1 MTIQSNNKK
10 NTLNKIFMII
20 FGVFMLIGALMPFI
34 SHGSYMFG
42 GKPKH
47 LSEILKTNDLYNYKD
62 KFVSAEI
69 DAIIDVYAETKR
81 TYNFIPVGK
90 ENHYI
95 LWLDDGS
102 MMSLA
107 ISGKDK
113 EIEEIINSTWD
124 YLDEKSDYLTDKP
137 LHVEGVINSLGGDVR
152 KYFDEALEYFGI
164 DESVATIHYYEID
177 ATDSRLLN
185 WVASLIMF
193 AIGSLL
199 LYAALAKPK
208 TTISNKL
215 ENNEN
220 IETNDSIDEIENNLN
235 Q

>member
-1 MTIQSNNKK
+1 MTVQSNNKK
-10 NTLNKIFMII
+10 NIINKIIMII

-42 GKPKH
+42 GKPKQ
-47 LSEILKTNDLYNYKD
+47 LNEILKTNDLYNYKD

-102 MMSLA
+102 MMSLV

-185 WVASLIMF
+185 WVTSLIMF
-193 AIGSLL
+193 AVGSLC
-199 LYAALAKPK
+199 LYASFAKPK
-208 TTISNKL
+208 TTISNQL

-220 IETNDSIDEIENNLN
+220 IETKDSIGEIENN
-235 Q
+235 

>member
-1 MTIQSNNKK
+1 MTVQSNNKK
-10 NTLNKIFMII
+10 NTLNKIIMIV
-20 FGVFMLIGALMPFI
+20 FGVFMLIGALVPFI
-34 SHGSYMFG
+34 SYGSYMFG
-42 GKPKH
+42 GKSKE
-47 LSEILKTNDLYNYKD
+47 LKEILYREDLYSYKD
-62 KFVSAEI
+62 KFVSADI
-69 DAIIDVYAETKR
+69 DAVIDVYAETKR

-137 LHVEGVINSLGGDVR
+137 LHVQGVIKSLGGDVR

-177 ATDSRLLN
+177 ATESRLLN
-185 WVASLIMF
+185 WVTSLIMLS
-193 AIGSLL
+193 IGGLL
-199 LYAALAKPK
+199 LYTAFAKPK
-208 TTISNKL
+208 NTNSN
-215 ENNEN
+215 EIEN
-220 IETNDSIDEIENNLN
+220 IDNPDNKNSIDEIENNLN